1 MYYASSHGY
10 GDSKAFPNV
19 ENADGP
25 EKPVKMYE
33 CVDYY
38 KKRVGHVFEWKKDV
52 KVIGGN
58 VRLNDAKI
66 DTLQK
71 YFGIALRQNA
81 GDIGK
86 IISACKAWLS

>member
-1 MYYASSHGY
+1 M
-10 GDSKAFPNV
+10 NV
-19 ENADGP
+19 LITTRKGL
-25 EKPVKMYE
+25 
-33 CVDYY
+33 
-38 KKRVGHVFEWKKDV
+38 GHVFEWKKDV

-81 GDIGK
+81 GDIG
-86 IISACKAWLS
+86 

>member
-1 MYYASSHGY
+1 M
-10 GDSKAFPNV
+10 

-38 KKRVGHVFEWKKDV
+38 KKRVRTRLRMEKDV
-52 KVIGGN
+52 KEIGGN

-81 GDIGK
+81 GDIDK
-86 IISACKAWLS
+86 IISTCKAWLS